1 MSTVL
6 EIIAL
11 RLSSVL
17 VLKLGCILELLGFF
31 KQCAQATSYS
41 YYLRLSGESDFES
54 TPADCSVEPNL
65 RCNDRVSYLQC
76 NMIAKCPMVRAII

>member
-11 RLSSVL
+11 GLSSVL

-41 YYLRLSGESDFES
+41 YYLRLSGESDF
-54 TPADCSVEPNL
+54 
-65 RCNDRVSYLQC
+65 
-76 NMIAKCPMVRAII
+76 